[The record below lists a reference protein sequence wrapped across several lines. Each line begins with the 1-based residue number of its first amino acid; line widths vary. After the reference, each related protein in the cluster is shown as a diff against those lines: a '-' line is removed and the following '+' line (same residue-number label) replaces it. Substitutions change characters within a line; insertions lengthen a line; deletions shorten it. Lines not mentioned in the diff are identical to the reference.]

1 MSSKVACLPDPPII
15 GASAKLKRQQQQ
27 QLQQQHSLNNNSAQ
41 HLNNSINASLSNSN
55 SASYTSTATN
65 TMSEEISALASPST
79 GVASFY
85 RNKTILLTGVT
96 GFMGKVL
103 LEKLL
108 RSCPG
113 IRRCYALVRPKKG
126 QTPQERMESILSS
139 KLYSKLREA
148 MPDLRSRIVP
158 VCGDI
163 LEPRLGLSEQD
174 EAMIVADTNIVF
186 HSAATVKFDEEL
198 KLSVQMNVIGVRRM
212 VQLAR
217 KMEHL
222 QAFIH
227 VSTAYANCD
236 KESVKEVVYDPPLHP
251 NKLIDA
257 VEWMDADAIQAL
269 TSKLI
274 GSRPNTYTYT
284 KALAEYLLVEESK
297 GLPVAIVR
305 PSIVGASWSEPVPG
319 WVDNL
324 NGPTGLLV
332 AALAEYLLVEESKGL
347 PVAIVRPSIVGASWS
362 EPVPGWVDNLNG
374 PTGLL
379 VAIGKGLLF
388 IMHGDGYCTADV
400 IPVDTA
406 TNAMIAVA
414 WYTAIERPRDV
425 LIYNV
430 TSGQINRFTW
440 GAMAEQLREN
450 FIHYPCHN
458 MARVPNPRFTLSMLW
473 RDIMW
478 FIHQLMPAYI
488 FDLSLRVMGKK
499 PMFVKIQD
507 RLSKAVTTL
516 EFFTSNEWTFHNDN
530 IFLLLN
536 RMSEEDKQ
544 TFCFDP
550 RSIDWKK
557 YMLNYCLGVKEFV
570 LKEDISQLPA
580 ARVALQRLQRIQ
592 TLLKVLSGVIIWRL
606 LVKRVPVFHSL
617 WNLLLG
623 WVQFLFT
630 KLPSLARSS

>member
-1 MSSKVACLPDPPII
+1 MSSKVVCMPDPPTI
-15 GASAKLKRQQQQ
+15 GASAKLKRQQQHQ
-27 QLQQQHSLNNNSAQ
+27 KQNCLNNNSS
-41 HLNNSINASLSNSN
+41 HPLPNGINGSNNSSTAT
-55 SASYTSTATN
+55 YTSTATN
-65 TMSEEISALASPST
+65 TMSEEIASLSSHAP

-85 RNKTILLTGVT
+85 RNKTLLLTGVT

-113 IRRCYALVRPKKG
+113 IRRVYALVRPKKG
-126 QTPQERMESILSS
+126 QTPQERMETILSS

-158 VCGDI
+158 VVGDI

-236 KESVKEVVYDPPLHP
+236 KESVKEMVYEPPLHP

-332 AALAEYLLVEESKGL
+332 A
-347 PVAIVRPSIVGASWS
+347 
-362 EPVPGWVDNLNG
+362 
-374 PTGLL
+374 
-379 VAIGKGLLF
+379 IGKGLLF
-388 IMHGDGYCTADV
+388 IMHGDSYCTADV

-414 WYTAIERPRDV
+414 WYTAIDKPKDV

-440 GAMAEQLREN
+440 GAMAEHLREN

-458 MARVPNPRFTLSMLW
+458 MARVPNPRFTLSMFW
-473 RDIMW
+473 RDLMW
-478 FIHQLMPAYI
+478 FIHQMMPAYI

-536 RMSEEDKQ
+536 RMSEEDKR

-580 ARVALQRLQRIQ
+580 ARIALQRLQRIG
-592 TLLKVLSGVIIWRL
+592 TLLKVLSGVVIWRL
-606 LVKRVPVFHSL
+606 LVKRVPMFHSL

>member
-1 MSSKVACLPDPPII
+1 
-15 GASAKLKRQQQQ
+15 
-27 QLQQQHSLNNNSAQ
+27 
-41 HLNNSINASLSNSN
+41 
-55 SASYTSTATN
+55 
-65 TMSEEISALASPST
+65 
-79 GVASFY
+79 
-85 RNKTILLTGVT
+85 
-96 GFMGKVL
+96 
-103 LEKLL
+103 
-108 RSCPG
+108 
-113 IRRCYALVRPKKG
+113 
-126 QTPQERMESILSS
+126 
-139 KLYSKLREA
+139 
-148 MPDLRSRIVP
+148 MPDMRSRIVP

-332 AALAEYLLVEESKGL
+332 A
-347 PVAIVRPSIVGASWS
+347 
-362 EPVPGWVDNLNG
+362 
-374 PTGLL
+374 
-379 VAIGKGLLF
+379 IGKGLLF
-388 IMHGDGYCTADV
+388 IMHGDSYCTADV

-414 WYTAIERPRDV
+414 WYTAIDKPKDV
-425 LIYNV
+425 LLYNV

-458 MARVPNPRFTLSMLW
+458 MARVPNPRFTLSMFW
-473 RDIMW
+473 RDLMW
-478 FIHQLMPAYI
+478 FIHQMMPAYI

-536 RMSEEDKQ
+536 RMSEEDKR

-580 ARVALQRLQRIQ
+580 ARIALQRLQRIQ